1 MHGWSD
7 ALGSRLNGYQSV
19 WICFKTEV
27 VRKIDLSFG
36 EKKLLTNIV
45 SSPHSKVHDFF
56 KNMHVGEHIHVSQA
70 LHKKAPKNRSVL
82 MHGSKQVKG
91 VTFQYQTRTLLGLVG
106 CRVKVG

>member
-1 MHGWSD
+1 MHGWPD
-7 ALGSRLNGYQSV
+7 TPGSRLDGYQPIR
-19 WICFKTEV
+19 ICFKTEV
-27 VRKIDLSFG
+27 VRKLDLSFG
-36 EKKLLTNIV
+36 EIKLLTHIV

-56 KNMHVGEHIHVSQA
+56 KNMHAGEHIHVSQA

-91 VTFQYQTRTLLGLVG
+91 VTFQYQTQYVVTLVG